1 MTLPA
6 IVRRYVASGWR
17 HRWKALILAWL
28 ICIPGW
34 IAVSLM
40 PNQYQANARVYADPE
55 ALLGTLLKGLAA
67 DSSPARQVE
76 MLQRTLLGRP
86 NMERVIARTD
96 LDMRVRDTASRERL
110 IEDLSRNIKITLQTR
125 QLFRIDYTDS
135 DPRLAYEVVRTVI
148 ALFMEAATSN
158 DRQQMQS
165 ARVFLQHQIT
175 SYEVQLREA
184 EQRRAEFRA
193 RYADIL
199 PSDALGGGT
208 RMEQARGKLNELR
221 GSLTDEQT
229 RRDLLRK
236 QLEGTPATFA
246 EATGGGGDGRLA
258 QAERQLR
265 ELRLRYTDQHPDV
278 VAQRAMIA
286 EIRASG
292 GGGSGGTGRAAAQGG
307 GRPNPLYEQIRLRLL
322 DADTQV
328 ASLERQVTGMEGEV
342 VRLENLM
349 RTAPHVQA
357 EFQNIDRDYAVLRK
371 NYEELLARR
380 EALQLAGAARTDGN
394 PMRLEVV
401 EPPTVPIQP
410 VGPNRLLFSTGVLAA
425 GLGAGL
431 ALMLLL
437 VTLDSG
443 FYTIHDLRSIGLPVL
458 GGVSS
463 AATPPRR
470 ILAGAAFAIGLFVL
484 LGAFGAF
491 QAVGPKIAARLPDL
505 LTRIMA

>member
-1 MTLPA
+1 MVLPA

-40 PNQYQANARVYADPE
+40 PNQYEANARIYADPE

-76 MLQRTLLGRP
+76 MLQRTLLSRP
-86 NMERVIARTD
+86 NLERVIARTD
-96 LDMRVRDTASRERL
+96 LDMRVRDTASREQL
-110 IEDLSRNIKITLQTR
+110 IESLSRNIKITLQTR

-165 ARVFLQHQIT
+165 ARTFLQHQIT

-199 PSDALGGGT
+199 PSDTLGGGT
-208 RMEQARGKLNELR
+208 RLEQARGKLNDLR

-229 RRDLLRK
+229 RRDLLRT
-236 QLEGTPATFA
+236 QLEATPATFA
-246 EATGGGGDGRLA
+246 APAGGGGGGRLA
-258 QAERQLR
+258 DAERQLR

-278 VAQRAMIA
+278 VAQRAIIA
-286 EIRASG
+286 ELRASG
-292 GGGSGGTGRAAAQGG
+292 GGGGGGTPRAGTGA
-307 GRPNPLYEQIRLRLL
+307 PNPLHEQIRLRLL
-322 DADTQV
+322 DADAQV

-342 VRLENLM
+342 ARLENLV

-380 EALQLAGAARTDGN
+380 ESLQIAGAARTDGN

-401 EPPTVPIQP
+401 EPPTVPIQA
-410 VGPNRLLFSTGVLAA
+410 VGPNRILFSAGVLAA
-425 GLGAGL
+425 GLGAGV

-463 AATPPRR
+463 ATAPPRQV
-470 ILAGAAFAIGLFVL
+470 LAGFAFAAGVLIL

-491 QAVGPKIAARLPDL
+491 QVVGPKIATRLPDL
-505 LTRIMA
+505 LTKLMA

>member
-1 MTLPA
+1 MVLPA
-6 IVRRYVASGWR
+6 IVRRYAAAGWR
-17 HRWKALILAWL
+17 HRWKALMLAWL

-34 IAVSLM
+34 IAVSMM
-40 PNQYQANARVYADPE
+40 PSQYQANARIYADPE

-76 MLQRTLLGRP
+76 MLQRTLLSRP

-96 LDMRVRDTASRERL
+96 LDMRVRDTASREQL
-110 IEDLSRNIKITLQTR
+110 IEALSRDIKITLQTR
-125 QLFRIDYTDS
+125 QLFRIDYTDR
-135 DPRLAYEVVRTVI
+135 DPRLAYEVVRTII

-165 ARVFLQHQIT
+165 ARTFLQHQIT

-199 PSDALGGGT
+199 PSETLGGGT
-208 RMEQARGKLNELR
+208 RLEQARGKLNDLR
-221 GSLTDEQT
+221 GSLADEQT

-236 QLEGTPATFA
+236 QLESTPANFA
-246 EATGGGGDGRLA
+246 APAGGAGGGRLA
-258 QAERQLR
+258 EAERQLR

-278 VAQRAMIA
+278 VAQRSVIA
-286 EIRASG
+286 ELRASG
-292 GGGSGGTGRAAAQGG
+292 GGGGGGTAQRPGTG
-307 GRPNPLYEQIRLRLL
+307 APNPAHEQVRIRLV
-322 DADTQV
+322 DADAQV
-328 ASLERQVTGMEGEV
+328 ASLERQVTAMQGEV
-342 VRLENLM
+342 ARLENLV

-380 EALQLAGAARTDGN
+380 EALQIAGAARTDGN

-410 VGPNRLLFSTGVLAA
+410 AGPNRLLFSAGVLAA
-425 GLGAGL
+425 GIGAGL
-431 ALMLLL
+431 ALMMLL

-463 AATPPRR
+463 ATAPPRR
-470 ILAGAAFAIGLFVL
+470 VLASVVFVAGFLIL

-491 QAVGPKIAARLPDL
+491 QMVGPKIAAKLPEL
-505 LTRIMA
+505 LTRLMA

>member
-1 MTLPA
+1 MALPA

-17 HRWKALILAWL
+17 HRWKALILAWA

-34 IAVSLM
+34 IAVSMM
-40 PNQYQANARVYADPE
+40 PSQYEANARVYADPE

-76 MLQRTLLGRP
+76 MLQRTLLSRP
-86 NMERVIARTD
+86 NLERVIARTD

-110 IEDLSRNIKITLQTR
+110 IETLSRDIKITLQTR
-125 QLFRIDYTDS
+125 QLFRIDYTDR

-165 ARVFLQHQIT
+165 ARIFLQHQIT

-199 PSDALGGGT
+199 PSETLGGGT
-208 RMEQARGKLNELR
+208 RLEQAHGKLNETR
-221 GSLTDEQT
+221 GLLADAQA

-236 QLEGTPATFA
+236 QLDDTPATFA
-246 EATGGGGDGRLA
+246 AAATGGGGGRLA
-258 QAERQLR
+258 EAERQLR

-278 VAQRAMIA
+278 IAQRAIIA
-286 EIRASG
+286 ELRASG
-292 GGGSGGTGRAAAQGG
+292 GGGGGGPARPGTGV
-307 GRPNPLYEQIRLRLL
+307 PNPLYEQIRLRLV
-322 DADTQV
+322 DAESSV
-328 ASLERQVTGMEGEV
+328 ASLERQVTAMEGEL
-342 VRLENLM
+342 VRLQNLA

-401 EPPTVPIQP
+401 EPPTVPVEP
-410 VGPNRLLFSTGVLAA
+410 VGPNRILFSAGVLAA
-425 GLGAGL
+425 GIGAGA
-431 ALMLLL
+431 ALILLL

-443 FYTIHDLRSIGLPVL
+443 FYTIHDLRTVGLPVL
-458 GGVSS
+458 GGISS
-463 AATPPRR
+463 ATAPQHRVM
-470 ILAGAAFAIGLFVL
+470 AGVAFAAGFLVL

-491 QAVGPKIAARLPDL
+491 QVAGPRIAAKLPELLARL
-505 LTRIMA
+505 MA